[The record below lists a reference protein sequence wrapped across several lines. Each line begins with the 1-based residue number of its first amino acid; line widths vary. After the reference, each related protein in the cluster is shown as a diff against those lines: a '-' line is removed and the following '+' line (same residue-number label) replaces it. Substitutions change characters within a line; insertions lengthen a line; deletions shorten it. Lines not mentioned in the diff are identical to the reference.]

1 MARRSVRQHTEDGH
15 GAKKAVVYVK
25 PGVESDFLLKVAE
38 PIRTNAV
45 RAMHAIYGEKPKP
58 SEGQW
63 LGYLIAL
70 GTLQALKQAGVV
82 AKAPR
87 DRPNLA
93 KR

>member
-1 MARRSVRQHTEDGH
+1 MARTASRQHTKDPN

-25 PGVESDFLLKVAE
+25 PGMESDFLLKMQQ

-70 GTLQALKQAGVV
+70 GTLQALKQAGVG
-82 AKAPR
+82 AKGPR
-87 DRPNLA
+87 ERPITA

>member
-1 MARRSVRQHTEDGH
+1 MAWKAARQRMEQRNGT
-15 GAKKAVVYVK
+15 KKAVVYIK
-25 PGVESDFLLKVAE
+25 PGVESDFLLKMEE

-70 GTLQALKQAGVV
+70 GTCQALKQAGV
-82 AKAPR
+82 R
-87 DRPNLA
+87 LRGRPATA